1 MAKRQKLV
9 HLHGEQRANLQTK
22 FNADKTIM
30 DLGEITVVHGTEAEA
45 ALAIKTTDD
54 KLVFFSSSAA
64 LDADIKGVQGQIKG
78 VQGQIKAEEDAR
90 KEADN
95 ELQSQIGTGYTAD
108 TASTITE
115 DITSLNTRVG
125 ALEGVS
131 GKAETA
137 LQSVTGENGTYTSV
151 VVGKKSNGV
160 QGLKV
165 NLTTQAVQAASSTAK
180 GLAEASDV
188 KSYVDNQ
195 DGSVKTDIIGAEN
208 TDTKDSDTIWGAK
221 KYAKDLVA
229 NKNVAAEGD
238 GKGYVTATATNNKVT
253 IATNVATTLAKD
265 TAAGSLADSKAV
277 VDYVGTVKTEIKGI
291 TDSLQNQIG
300 NGYTSEGASN
310 ITADIRSLTGRVQTL
325 ESYTA
330 ETKSAL
336 QYVYASVSGDSKNYV
351 KVADSKNSVSGNVEV
366 GVIVASSAIDG
377 KGEGL
382 ASASDVRQQ
391 LSGLRDSIT
400 ANTSAIQT
408 LNGNDE
414 TAGSVRYIAKNAAST
429 AVASVVSGAPEAFDT
444 LKEIADWIS
453 TASGETA
460 AQILTKVNTNTQNIS
475 NLSAATKGLKEKIE
489 AAESDID
496 SLQKTIGG
504 TYNSANTVADAISRH
519 DTRIAKLEEL
529 SSTTQSAIQ
538 KVTASTETTG
548 TLEVTTTKTGNN
560 VSIKVNTRPG
570 SISVNNA
577 GIATGGMVYTAQ
589 QTALEKANE
598 KVETVVFGTVETA
611 IGNKTQS
618 GAKISVGN
626 NVDDKTVTLDLSELV
641 IDCGTF

>member
-9 HLHGEQRANLQTK
+9 HLHGDTRANLQKALTESSV
-22 FNADKTIM
+22 TM
-30 DLGEITVVHGTEAEA
+30 DLGEITVIHGSETDA
-45 ALAIKTTDD
+45 ALAIKTSDD

-64 LDADIKGVQGQIKG
+64 LDADIKGVQGQIK
-78 VQGQIKAEEDAR
+78 AEENAR

-95 ELQSQIGTGYTAD
+95 GLQRQIGTGYTAES
-108 TASTITE
+108 ASTITE
-115 DITSLNTRVG
+115 DITSLNTRVV

-137 LQSVTGENGTYTSV
+137 LQSVTGENGTYTTV

-160 QGLKV
+160 QGVKV
-165 NLTTQAVQAASSTAK
+165 NLTTQAVQTASSTAK

-195 DGSVKTDIIGAEN
+195 DASVKTSLIGVEN

-221 KYAKDLVA
+221 KYAAYLVT
-229 NKNVAAEGD
+229 NKNVSATGDTYVHASAA
-238 GKGYVTATATNNKVT
+238 NNKVT
-253 IATNVATTLAKD
+253 VKTQVSTALTAG
-265 TAAGSLADSKAV
+265 TAAGTLADSKAV
-277 VDYVGTVKTEIKGI
+277 VDYVGTAKTEMKGI

-300 NGYTSEGASN
+300 NGYTGEGASN
-310 ITADIRSLTGRVQTL
+310 ITADINSLTGRVQTL

-336 QYVYASVSGDSKNYV
+336 QYVSASVSGDSKNYV

-366 GVIVASSAIDG
+366 GVIVASSAING
-377 KGEGL
+377 KGDGL
-382 ASASDVRQQ
+382 ASASDVRTQ
-391 LSGLRDSIT
+391 LSGLKDSIT
-400 ANTSAIQT
+400 ANASAIQT
-408 LNGNDE
+408 LNGDDK
-414 TAGSVRYIAKNAAST
+414 TAGSVRYIAKDAAST
-429 AVASVVSGAPEAFDT
+429 AVAGVVAGAPEAFDT

-460 AQILTKVNTNTQNIS
+460 SQILTKVNTNTQNIS
-475 NLSAATKGLKEKIE
+475 NLSGATEGIKEKIE
-489 AAESDID
+489 AAESNID

-519 DTRIAKLEEL
+519 NTRISTLEGL
-529 SSTTQSAIQ
+529 SAATKSAVQ
-538 KVTASTETTG
+538 KVTASTETTN
-548 TLEVTTTKTGNN
+548 TLTVTTTRTGND
-560 VSIKVNTRPG
+560 VSIKVNTVAG
-570 SISVNNA
+570 SVSANNA
-577 GIATGGMVYTAQ
+577 GIATGGMVYAAR

-598 KVETVVFGTVETA
+598 KVETIALGKVTTA
-611 IGNKTQS
+611 SSNQS
-618 GAKISVGN
+618 GAKVGVSADADGDN
-626 NVDDKTVTLDLSELV
+626 KAVTLDLSELV

>member
-30 DLGEITVVHGTEAEA
+30 DLGEITVVHGSEAEA

-64 LDADIKGVQGQIKG
+64 LDADIKGVQGQIK
-78 VQGQIKAEEDAR
+78 AEEDAR
-90 KEADN
+90 KAADS

-108 TASTITE
+108 TTSSITE

-137 LQSVTGENGTYTSV
+137 LQSVTGENGTYTTV

-160 QGLKV
+160 QGVKV
-165 NLTTQAVQAASSTAK
+165 NLTTQAVKTASSTAK

-188 KSYVDNQ
+188 KTYVDNQ
-195 DGSVKTDIIGAEN
+195 DNSVTTAIIGAEN
-208 TDTKDSDTIWGAK
+208 TDTKASNTIWGAK
-221 KYAKDLVA
+221 KYAADLVA
-229 NKNVAAEGD
+229 KKNVSATGDTYVHASAA
-238 GKGYVTATATNNKVT
+238 NNKVT
-253 IATNVATTLAKD
+253 VETQVSTALTKD
-265 TAAGSLADSKAV
+265 TAAGTLADSKAV
-277 VDYVGTVKTEIKGI
+277 VDYVGTVKSAIEGSIDTINSKIG
-291 TDSLQNQIG
+291 TGYTG
-300 NGYTSEGASN
+300 NGDSN
-310 ITADIRSLTGRVQTL
+310 ITADIKGIKDRVSGI
-325 ESYTA
+325 ENA
-330 ETKSAL
+330 HPESAL
-336 QYVYASVSGDSKNYV
+336 QYVSASVSSDSKNYV

-366 GVIVASSAIDG
+366 GVIVASSAIEG

-382 ASASDVRQQ
+382 AYASDVRTQ
-391 LSGLRDSIT
+391 LTGLKDSIT

-408 LNGNDE
+408 LNGDDQ
-414 TAGSVRYIAKNAAST
+414 TSGSVRYIAKNAAST
-429 AVASVVSGAPEAFDT
+429 AVAYVVSGAPEAFDT

-475 NLSAATKGLKEKIE
+475 NLSGATEGLKKRIG
-489 AAESDID
+489 AAESNID

-504 TYNSANTVADAISRH
+504 TYDSANTVADAISGH
-519 DTRIAKLEEL
+519 DTRIAELEKL
-529 SSTTQSAIQ
+529 SATTQSAIQ
-538 KVTASTETTG
+538 KVTASTETPD
-548 TLEVTTTKTGNN
+548 TLEVTTTKTGND
-560 VSIKVNTRPG
+560 VSIKVKTVAG
-570 SISVNNA
+570 SVAENNA
-577 GIATGGMVYTAQ
+577 GIATGGMVYSAQ

-611 IGNKTQS
+611 TGNKTQS

>member
-9 HLHGEQRANLQTK
+9 HLHGDTRANLQKALTESSV
-22 FNADKTIM
+22 TM
-30 DLGEITVVHGTEAEA
+30 DLGEITVVHGSEKEA
-45 ALAIKTTDD
+45 ALAIKTSDD

-64 LDADIKGVQGQIKG
+64 LDADIKGVQGQIK
-78 VQGQIKAEEDAR
+78 AEEDAR
-90 KEADN
+90 IEADSK
-95 ELQSQIGTGYTAD
+95 LQSQIGTGYTAD

-151 VVGKKSNGV
+151 VVGEKSNGV
-160 QGLKV
+160 QGVKV
-165 NLTTQAVQAASSTAK
+165 NLTTQAVDTATSTAK

-188 KSYVDNQ
+188 KTYVDNQ
-195 DGSVKTDIIGAEN
+195 DRSVQTSLIGVEN

-221 KYAKDLVA
+221 KYAADLVA
-229 NKNVAAEGD
+229 NKNVSATGDTYVHASAA
-238 GKGYVTATATNNKVT
+238 NNKVT
-253 IATNVATTLAKD
+253 VETQVSTALTKD
-265 TAAGSLADSKAV
+265 TPAGTLADSKAV
-277 VDYVGTVKTEIKGI
+277 VDYVGTAKTEIKGI

-300 NGYTSEGASN
+300 NGYTGEGASN
-310 ITADIRSLTGRVQTL
+310 ITADINSLSGRVQTL

-336 QYVYASVSGDSKNYV
+336 QYVSASVSGDSKNYV

-366 GVIVASSAIDG
+366 GVIVADIDG
-377 KGEGL
+377 NGEGL
-382 ASASDVRQQ
+382 VHASNLRTK
-391 LSGLRDSIT
+391 LSGMNDKIA
-400 ANTSAIQT
+400 ANEGAIQT

-414 TAGSVRYIAKNAAST
+414 TEGSVRYIAKDAAST

-453 TASGETA
+453 TPSGETA

-489 AAESDID
+489 AAESNID

-504 TYNSANTVADAISRH
+504 TYDSANTVAAAISGH
-519 DTRIAKLEEL
+519 DTRITELEKL
-529 SSTTQSAIQ
+529 SATTKSAVQ
-538 KVTASTETTG
+538 TVTASTETTG
-548 TLEVTTTKTGNN
+548 ALEVTTNRTDNN
-560 VSIKVNTRPG
+560 VSIKVNTVAG
-570 SISVNNA
+570 AIAENNA
-577 GIATGGMVYTAQ
+577 GIATGGMVYSAQ

-598 KVETVVFGTVETA
+598 KVETVQFGEVTGAVEY
-611 IGNKTQS
+611 NQYNS
-618 GAKISVGN
+618 GAKV
-626 NVDDKTVTLDLSELV
+626 NVPTGVADDKAVTLDLSELV

>member
-9 HLHGEQRANLQTK
+9 HLHGDTRANLQKALT
-22 FNADKTIM
+22 ASSVTM
-30 DLGEITVVHGTEAEA
+30 DLGEITVVHGSEAEA
-45 ALAIKTTDD
+45 ALAIKTSDD

-64 LDADIKGVQGQIKG
+64 LDADIKGVQGQIK
-78 VQGQIKAEEDAR
+78 AEAEAR
-90 KEADN
+90 KAADN

-125 ALEGVS
+125 KLEGVS
-131 GKAETA
+131 GLAETA
-137 LQSVTGENGTYTSV
+137 LQSVTGEEGTYTSV
-151 VVGKKSNGV
+151 EVGAKAAGV

-165 NLTTQAVQAASSTAK
+165 NLTTQAVQTASSAAK

-188 KSYVDNQ
+188 KTYVDNQ
-195 DGSVKTDIIGAEN
+195 DDSVKTDIIGADSDET
-208 TDTKDSDTIWGAK
+208 TDDTIWGAK
-221 KYAKDLVA
+221 NYAKGLVDG
-229 NKNVAAEGD
+229 KNVSATGDTYVHASAA
-238 GKGYVTATATNNKVT
+238 NNKVT
-253 IATNVATTLAKD
+253 VETQVSTALTKD
-265 TAAGSLADSKAV
+265 TAAGTLADSKAV
-277 VDYVGTVKTEIKGI
+277 VDYVGTAKTEIKGI

-300 NGYTSEGASN
+300 NGYTGEGASN
-310 ITADIRSLTGRVQTL
+310 ITADINSLTGRVQTL

-351 KVADSKNSVSGNVEV
+351 KVADSKDSVSGKVEV
-366 GVIVASSAIDG
+366 GVIVADIDG
-377 KGEGL
+377 NGDGL
-382 ASASDVRQQ
+382 VYASNLRTK
-391 LSGLRDSIT
+391 LSGMNDKIA
-400 ANTSAIQT
+400 ANEGAINT
-408 LNGNDE
+408 LNGDDK
-414 TAGSVRYIAKNAAST
+414 TAGSVRYIAKDAASA

-475 NLSAATKGLKEKIE
+475 NLSAATEGLEERIE

-504 TYNSANTVADAISRH
+504 TYDSANTVADAISGH
-519 DTRIAKLEEL
+519 DTRIAELEKL
-529 SSTTQSAIQ
+529 SATTQSAIQ

-548 TLEVTTTKTGNN
+548 TLEVTTTKTGND
-560 VSIKVNTRPG
+560 VSIKVNTVAG
-570 SISVNNA
+570 SIAENNA

-589 QTALEKANE
+589 QTAIEKANE
-598 KVETVVFGTVETA
+598 KVETVQFAAVAGDVTMNA
-611 IGNKTQS
+611 YNS
-618 GAKISVGN
+618 GAKVSVGA
-626 NVDDKTVTLDLSELV
+626 DGDGKAVTLDLSELV
-641 IDCGTF
+641 IDCGEF

>member
-1 MAKRQKLV
+1 MAKRQKLI
-9 HLHGEQRANLQTK
+9 HLHGTQRADLQTK
-22 FNADKTIM
+22 FDADKTIM
-30 DLGEITVVHGTEAEA
+30 DLGEITVVHGTVKEA
-45 ALAIKTTDD
+45 ALAIKTTDNN
-54 KLVFFSSSAA
+54 LAFFSSSAA
-64 LDADIKGVQGQIKG
+64 LDADIKGVQEQIKG

-90 KEADN
+90 IEADSK
-95 ELQSQIGTGYTAD
+95 LQSQIGTGYTAE

-137 LQSVTGENGTYTSV
+137 LQSVTGENGTYTTV

-160 QGLKV
+160 QGVKV
-165 NLTTQAVQAASSTAK
+165 NLTTRAVQTASSTDK

-188 KSYVDNQ
+188 KTYVDNQ
-195 DGSVKTDIIGAEN
+195 DNSVTTAIIGAN
-208 TDTKDSDTIWGAK
+208 TDEKTANTIWGAK
-221 KYAKDLVA
+221 KYAADLVA
-229 NKNVAAEGD
+229 NKNVSATGDTYVHASAA
-238 GKGYVTATATNNKVT
+238 NNKVT
-253 IATNVATTLAKD
+253 VETQVSTALTKD
-265 TAAGSLADSKAV
+265 TAAGTLADSKAV
-277 VDYVGTVKTEIKGI
+277 VDYVGTVKSAIEGSIDTINSKIG
-291 TDSLQNQIG
+291 TGYTG
-300 NGYTSEGASN
+300 NGDSN
-310 ITADIRSLTGRVQTL
+310 ITADIKGIKDRVSGI
-325 ESYTA
+325 ENA
-330 ETKSAL
+330 HPESAL
-336 QYVYASVSGDSKNYV
+336 QYVSASVSSDSKNYV

-382 ASASDVRQQ
+382 AFASDVRTQ
-391 LSGLRDSIT
+391 LSGLKDSIT

-408 LNGNDE
+408 LNGDDN
-414 TAGSVRYIAKNAAST
+414 TAGSVRHIAKNAAST

-460 AQILTKVNTNTQNIS
+460 AQILTKVDTNTQNIS

-504 TYNSANTVADAISRH
+504 TYNSANTVADAISGH
-519 DTRIAKLEEL
+519 DTRIAELEKL
-529 SSTTQSAIQ
+529 SATTQSAIQ

-548 TLEVTTTKTGNN
+548 TLEVTTTKTGND

-570 SISVNNA
+570 SISENNA

-611 IGNKTQS
+611 TGNKTQS
-618 GAKISVGN
+618 GAKISVGA
-626 NVDDKTVTLDLSELV
+626 DGDGKTVTLDLSELV

>member
-1 MAKRQKLV
+1 MAKRQKLI
-9 HLHGEQRANLQTK
+9 HLHGEQRAVLQSK

-30 DLGEITVVHGTEAEA
+30 DLGEITVIHGSEKDA
-45 ALAIKTTDD
+45 ALAIKTSND

-64 LDADIKGVQGQIKG
+64 LDANIKGVQGQIM
-78 VQGQIKAEEDAR
+78 AEAEAR

-95 ELQSQIGTGYTAD
+95 GLQRQIGTGYTAES
-108 TASTITE
+108 ASTITE
-115 DITSLNTRVG
+115 DITSLNTRVV

-137 LQSVTGENGTYTSV
+137 LQSVTGENGTYTTV

-160 QGLKV
+160 QGVKV
-165 NLTTQAVQAASSTAK
+165 NLTTQAVQTASSTAK

-195 DGSVKTDIIGAEN
+195 DASVKTSLIGVEN

-221 KYAKDLVA
+221 KYAADLVT
-229 NKNVAAEGD
+229 NKNVSATGDTYVHASAA
-238 GKGYVTATATNNKVT
+238 NNKVT
-253 IATNVATTLAKD
+253 VKTQVSTALTAG
-265 TAAGSLADSKAV
+265 TAAGTLADSKAV
-277 VDYVGTVKTEIKGI
+277 VDYVGTAKTEIKGI

-300 NGYTSEGASN
+300 NGYTGEGASN
-310 ITADIRSLTGRVQTL
+310 ITADINSLTGRVQTL

-336 QYVYASVSGDSKNYV
+336 QYVSASVSGDSKNYV

-366 GVIVASSAIDG
+366 GVIVASSAING
-377 KGEGL
+377 KGDGL
-382 ASASDVRQQ
+382 ASASDVRTQ
-391 LSGLRDSIT
+391 LSGLKDSIT
-400 ANTSAIQT
+400 ANASAIQT
-408 LNGNDE
+408 LNGDDK
-414 TAGSVRYIAKNAAST
+414 TAGSVRYIAKDAAST
-429 AVASVVSGAPEAFDT
+429 AVAGVVAGAPEAFDT

-460 AQILTKVNTNTQNIS
+460 SQILTKVNTNTQNIS
-475 NLSAATKGLKEKIE
+475 NLSGATEGLKKKIG
-489 AAESDID
+489 AAESNID

-519 DTRIAKLEEL
+519 NNRISTLEGL
-529 SSTTQSAIQ
+529 SAATKSAVQ
-538 KVTASTETTG
+538 KVTASTETTN
-548 TLEVTTTKTGNN
+548 TLTVTTTRTGND
-560 VSIKVNTRPG
+560 VSIKVNTVAG
-570 SISVNNA
+570 SVSANNA
-577 GIATGGMVYTAQ
+577 GIATGGMVYAAR

-598 KVETVVFGTVETA
+598 KVETIALGKVTTA
-611 IGNKTQS
+611 SSNQS
-618 GAKISVGN
+618 GAKVGVSADADGDN
-626 NVDDKTVTLDLSELV
+626 KAVTLDLSELV